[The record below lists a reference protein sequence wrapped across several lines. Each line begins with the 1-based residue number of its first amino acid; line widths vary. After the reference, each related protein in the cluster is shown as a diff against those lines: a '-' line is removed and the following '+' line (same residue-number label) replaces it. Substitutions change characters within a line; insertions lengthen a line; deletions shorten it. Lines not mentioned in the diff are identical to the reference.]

1 MSHRGQ
7 LKVTVTAV
15 YGRERA
21 KKKERGR
28 GGKQRDRGGRGREG
42 GELMGCR
49 TGWGER
55 AFQRGRQRLR
65 GEKEEE
71 KRGVKAKELA

>member
-21 KKKERGR
+21 KKERGR
-28 GGKQRDRGGRGREG
+28 GGKQKDRGGRGWEG

-55 AFQRGRQRLR
+55 AFQRGKQRFARRER
-65 GEKEEE
+65 GR